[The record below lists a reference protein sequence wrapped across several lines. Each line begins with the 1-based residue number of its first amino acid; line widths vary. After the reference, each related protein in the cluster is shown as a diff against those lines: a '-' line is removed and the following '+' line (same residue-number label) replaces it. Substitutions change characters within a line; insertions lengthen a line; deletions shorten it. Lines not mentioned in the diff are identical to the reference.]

1 MLIAAMVLG
10 LIGGISYFVGG
21 GAGAIGWG
29 GDGGAPWWVISL
41 VPIGVLGAMGAAL
54 VRTKPT
60 WAGVIMLLA
69 AAGALGVGFAS
80 TEQYATEIYASGE
93 IVRLVPAH
101 AFAGSM
107 LAVPFPLLTLI
118 IGGVLALS
126 SGKKS
131 GAED

>member
-10 LIGGISYFVGG
+10 LIGGITYFVGG
-21 GAGAIGWG
+21 GAGAIGWQ
-29 GDGGAPWWVISL
+29 GDGNAPWWVISL

-60 WAGVIMLLA
+60 WAGMIMLLA

-80 TEQYATEIYASGE
+80 FEDYSSGQVNSAYMSL
-93 IVRLVPAH
+93 ILPTH
-101 AFAGSM
+101 AFAGSI
-107 LAVPFPLLTLI
+107 LYAPVSLLTLI

-131 GAED
+131 GTEE